1 MQIMNTGSGSRY
13 SNRFLFRLALFA
25 TGVAICLSPA
35 QASPVE
41 IVAHRGGYLV
51 APENTCAAF
60 RACSGLVD
68 RIEFD
73 VYASADGE
81 LVVIHDA
88 SVNRTATGYG
98 SVTNVADLTLAE
110 LKQLDVGVKFSP
122 AFAGERIPTFAE
134 ALRAMP
140 PGVSAMVHRKT
151 GTASNVVAVLR
162 AENALSNVIVAADD
176 YGFLIDMRQRE
187 PSSQLCYV
195 GGGTLTTNSMAS
207 LRNRRISAVAW
218 DKTSASA
225 ELVEQVHA
233 YGLTIYV
240 WSISTPGI
248 ETYLDMGV
256 DGLLVD
262 NPPRAKNWQPSPP
275 SSNEQLAQG
284 LVAYWKFDDGLL
296 DPAATNAD
304 DVEDYSPGRL
314 FGFGSNPTWISGD
327 AARVGGALRLDG
339 IDDRVSIPANEVLDI
354 GTNAVTLSLW
364 VKLPALP
371 SAIAR
376 DYAGIYDSANDA
388 YVVYLDRASRELRF
402 KVTTASLKAA
412 RPGIPEAKLQT
423 GVWHHVVGVY
433 DGSAGTTVGQ
443 AMIFL
448 DGRLV
453 DIHAGDDT
461 SVFYGLTNVVRRG
474 QAAAIGRN
482 GTDPNSY
489 FSGDVDDVAIWRRAL
504 SPTEIRQI
512 YSAGTNGIPL
522 ERIVMAIWIANVYA
536 DPETSDMVMDVR
548 VDHGSMTN
556 LSLDLRGATAA
567 NEPFTRRA
575 ASQNRQGHHASFRV
589 PHPGGSFQPRSNPD
603 EIPPPIFFQVVS
615 P

>member
-1 MQIMNTGSGSRY
+1 MNTGSGSRY
-13 SNRFLFRLALFA
+13 SSRRLRLAFVA
-25 TGVAICLSPA
+25 AGVLTCLSPA
-35 QASPVE
+35 RAAPVE

-98 SVTNVADLTLAE
+98 PVTNVADLTLEE

-140 PGVSAMVHRKT
+140 PGVSAMVHQKS
-151 GTASNVVAVLR
+151 GTASNFIAVLR
-162 AENALSNVIVAADD
+162 AENSATNAIVASGD
-176 YGFLIDMRQRE
+176 YGFLLAMRGLE
-187 PSSQLCYV
+187 PDRQLCYA

-207 LRNRRISAVAW
+207 LRRNRIFSVSW
-218 DKTSASA
+218 DKNAISTD
-225 ELVEQVHA
+225 LVESVHA
-233 YGLTIYV
+233 YGLNLYA
-240 WSISTPGI
+240 WSISTPDI

-262 NPPRAKNWQPSPP
+262 NPPRARNWQPSPP

-284 LVAYWKFDDGLL
+284 LVAYWKLDDGLL
-296 DPAATNAD
+296 DPAATNAE
-304 DVEDYSPGRL
+304 DVEGYSSGRL
-314 FGFGSNPTWISGD
+314 SGFGPNPTWISGD
-327 AARVGGALRLDG
+327 AARAGGALRLDG
-339 IDDRVSIPANEVLDI
+339 IDDRVSIPTNEVLDL
-354 GTNAVTLSLW
+354 GTTAVTLSLW

-371 SAIAR
+371 SAITR

-402 KVTTASLKAA
+402 KVTTASLKIA

-433 DGSAGTTVGQ
+433 DGAAGTTVGQ

-453 DIHAGDDT
+453 DIHAGDDAA
-461 SVFYGLTNVVRRG
+461 VGYGLTNVVCCG

-482 GTDPNSY
+482 GTNPNSY

-522 ERIVMAIWIANVYA
+522 ERKVMTVWITGVST

-548 VDHGSMTN
+548 VDHAS
-556 LSLDLRGATAA
+556 LSNQTLNLRGAATAT
-567 NEPFTRRA
+567 EPYFQQTA
-575 ASQNRQGHHASFRV
+575 FQSRQGHKAQFHLPR
-589 PHPGGSFQPRSNPD
+589 PGGPFQPFSGPD
-603 EIPPPIFFQVVS
+603 RESAPQFFHIS
-615 P
+615 CP